1 MTDAQQGVVW
11 IDGHVSTLSEARI
24 PVLDRGFLFGHA
36 IFETILAIG
45 DSLVLWDAHA
55 ARLRAGALRARIQ
68 CPHEDALLAAINTAL
83 DKFNAQS
90 GKATQASRR
99 VSIRLVLTGGDG
111 MGLAPV
117 RAESGSLCNE
127 RIVVICQR
135 ATALSDAAWHQGFA
149 LKTCADARNKELVDV
164 KSSNYLWNLM
174 CLDDAIID
182 GFDDALFVN
191 ANGEISEAST
201 SSFIWMGRDG
211 KRIFSAPQENNV
223 LPGTTLLCLQNALEA
238 LGHSIEWEA
247 LRVDRLS
254 DAVACAVVSA
264 VRGLVPISS
273 IDQHSYDVVAF
284 RQELEI
290 WNQALYAEQ
299 LRNCGSP
306 QR

>member
-1 MTDAQQGVVW
+1 MTDARQGVVW
-11 IDGHVSTLSEARI
+11 IDGQVSSLSDARI

-68 CPHEDALLAAINTAL
+68 CPPEKELLAAIGTAL
-83 DKFNAQS
+83 EKFNGTA
-90 GKATQASRR
+90 GETQQVNRR
-99 VSIRLVLTGGDG
+99 LSIRLVLTGGDG
-111 MGLAPV
+111 LGLAPV
-117 RAESGSLCNE
+117 RGETGSLSRG
-127 RIVVICQR
+127 RIVVICQHS
-135 ATALSDAAWHQGFA
+135 TAISGAAWHQGFT

-201 SSFIWMGRDG
+201 SSFIWMGRDT
-211 KRIFSAPQENNV
+211 KSIFSAPQENNV

-238 LGHSIEWEA
+238 LGHSIEWKA

-254 DAVACAVVSA
+254 DAVACAVVSS
-264 VRGLVPISS
+264 VRGLVPIAS
-273 IDQHSYDVVAF
+273 IDQHKYDVVAF
-284 RQELEI
+284 QKELKT

-299 LRNCGSP
+299 LRNCGAL